1 MLKRKIF
8 VEKLIY
14 FNLKYQKSYN
24 YEILTNSSDDFSL
37 KEGLLKKNNFKT
49 VFIETPVSLYFSYK
63 VKRLQNLIADLI
75 EN

>member
-24 YEILTNSSDDFSL
+24 YEILANSSDDFSL
-37 KEGLLKKNNFKT
+37 KEGLLKKLTLKQYL
-49 VFIETPVSLYFSYK
+49 SKAYRDS
-63 VKRLQNLIADLI
+63 RLFLV
-75 EN
+75 

>member
-24 YEILTNSSDDFSL
+24 YEIIANSSDDFSL
-37 KEGLLKKNNFKT
+37 KEGLLKIITLKQYLSKAYRDSSLL
-49 VFIETPVSLYFSYK
+49 VFLV
-63 VKRLQNLIADLI
+63 
-75 EN
+75 

>member
-24 YEILTNSSDDFSL
+24 YEIIANSSDDFSL
-37 KEGLLKKNNFKT
+37 KEGLLKIITLKQYLSKSYRDSSLL
-49 VFIETPVSLYFSYK
+49 VFLV
-63 VKRLQNLIADLI
+63 
-75 EN
+75 